1 MMYDLMKRCVLLG
14 VAALLAA
21 ACFNDKD
28 LGTERTT
35 QFVVGF
41 EPDSEGYW
49 EQFLNEYFDN
59 GKDTVSVYAT
69 FPRYETFFYFYYA
82 KLDDKGGFLG
92 GLILARGH
100 DADAA
105 ADRVPSRLAVY
116 DKEYGNE
123 KSKVYAVFH
132 DTTATLMPE
141 HTFQIY
147 IPNTESSCT
156 AVTMYAHN
164 VQAAVQA
171 AKYGVGLADGPFQD
185 NDHLTLTVTGRSGT
199 NVTGQVE
206 VKLIDGT
213 KIVDEWKEVSLKDLG
228 KIDAI
233 DMHLASSRS
242 DFPLY
247 CCVDDMWYTYAEVY
261 R

>member
-14 VAALLAA
+14 AVALLAA
-21 ACFNDKD
+21 ACFDDKD

-49 EQFLNEYFDN
+49 EQFLIDFFDS
-59 GKDTVSVYAT
+59 GKDTVSVNAN
-69 FPRYETFFYFYYA
+69 FSIGRVFYHYA
-82 KLDDKGGFLG
+82 KLDDDGGFLG
-92 GLILARGH
+92 GLVLARGH

-105 ADRVPSRLAVY
+105 ADRAPSRLAVY

-123 KSKVYAVFH
+123 KSKGYAVFH

-141 HTFQIY
+141 HAIQIY

-185 NDHLTLTVTGRSGT
+185 NDHLTLTVAGRSGT

-233 DMHLASSRS
+233 DMHLASSRA